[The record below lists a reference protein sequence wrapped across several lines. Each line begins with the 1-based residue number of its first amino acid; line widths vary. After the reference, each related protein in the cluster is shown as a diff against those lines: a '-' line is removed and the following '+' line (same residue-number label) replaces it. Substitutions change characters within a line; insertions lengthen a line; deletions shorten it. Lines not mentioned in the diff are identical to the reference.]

1 MGVTRVK
8 RVLIVGGGGREH
20 ALAWVCGREPEVEVV
35 CAPGN
40 AGTAATGRN
49 LPVDVSD
56 GGAVAALAESERVD
70 LVVIGPDAAAAAGVA
85 DACATRGIAVFGPTA
100 AASRIE
106 SSKSFA
112 KQLMVEAT
120 IPTARFVSGGAE
132 ERATLHRFVAEL
144 GGACVVKAD
153 GLALG
158 KGVVVCDT
166 AQEADAAIAAC
177 LDERRFG
184 AAGATVVV
192 EERLAGA
199 ELSVFALSDGTR
211 LRLLAPARDHKRL
224 NDGDRGPNTGGMG
237 AVAPPPEAD
246 GRLLDDVRHAVLQPC
261 VDALRERG
269 TPFVGCLYA
278 GLMLT
283 ATGPRV
289 LEFNA
294 RFGDPEAQVI
304 LPLLDEPATALL
316 EACAR
321 GEVDSGQARLRPGVA
336 VGVVA
341 AAAGYP
347 GKPHVGDVIEGADA
361 LDRDVLLFHA
371 GTERG
376 RDGRL
381 RTAGGRVLC
390 VVACDGEAG
399 TARARAYENLARVR
413 FEGMQF
419 RSDIGMT
426 PGAVGAAAS

>member
-8 RVLIVGGGGREH
+8 RVMIVGGGGREH
-20 ALAWVCGREPEVEVV
+20 ALAWVCGRDPQVEVV

-40 AGTAATGRN
+40 AGTAAIARN
-49 LPVDVSD
+49 VAVDVSD
-56 GGAVAALAESERVD
+56 ARAVAEVAERERAD

-85 DACATRGIAVFGPTA
+85 DACAARDIAVFGPTA
-100 AASRIE
+100 AAARIE
-106 SSKSFA
+106 SSKAFA
-112 KQLMVEAT
+112 KQLMVEAS
-120 IPTARFVSGGAE
+120 IPTARFVAGGVE
-132 ERATLHRFVAEL
+132 DRAMLRRFVADL

-166 AQEADAAIAAC
+166 ALEADAAIAAC
-177 LDERRFG
+177 LDEGRFG

-237 AVAPPPEAD
+237 AVAPPPEIDA
-246 GRLLDDVRHAVLQPC
+246 LLLEEVRHAVLQPC

-269 TPFVGCLYA
+269 APFVGCLYA

-283 ATGPRV
+283 ASGPRV

-304 LPLLDEPATALL
+304 LPLLAEPATALF

-321 GEVDSGQARLRPGVA
+321 GEVDEGMAPLTGSVA

-347 GKPHVGDVIEGADA
+347 GTPRTGDVIEGVDA
-361 LDRDVLLFHA
+361 MDADVLLFHA
-371 GTERG
+371 GTARA
-376 RDGRL
+376 RDGSL

-390 VVACDGEAG
+390 VVARGGDSG
-399 TARARAYENLARVR
+399 TARARAYENLTRVR

-419 RSDIGMT
+419 RRDIGVT
-426 PGAVGAAAS
+426 AGAMSATAS